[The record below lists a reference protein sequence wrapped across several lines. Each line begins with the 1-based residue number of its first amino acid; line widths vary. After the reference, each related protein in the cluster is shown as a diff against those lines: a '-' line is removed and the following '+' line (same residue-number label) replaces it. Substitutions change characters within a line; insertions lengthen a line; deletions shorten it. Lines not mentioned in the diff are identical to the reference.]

1 MNRISYLDTLKGFL
15 MLVVVAH
22 HVPYYALSYYHCEN
36 EFFASFMVV
45 REFVYMPYFMT
56 AFFVC
61 TGMCSNFDKPFADF
75 ARGVVKIAIPSYL
88 ILRHT
93 QWFIDAFILSKLL
106 YWLVNKYV
114 SNRYLKFA
122 VVFALA
128 ALGCVLHGDRF
139 FYEAYAWHHG
149 LTMLLFI
156 YIGQHLKEFLTDKRY
171 ILAATIAYVVLALV
185 CFLFWADIPYFEKV
199 FHVSYITFVPFVVI
213 SLCGVMMTI
222 GIAKLIDN
230 RLLQF
235 IGKRSLVFFLMHLV
249 ILRYLIPRFM
259 GLVNGTNGNLL
270 ASALLFVLIWL
281 VVSALCLLV
290 AKLLDHPNLKWLVGK

>member
-1 MNRISYLDTLKGFL
+1 
-15 MLVVVAH
+15 
-22 HVPYYALSYYHCEN
+22 
-36 EFFASFMVV
+36 
-45 REFVYMPYFMT
+45 MT
-56 AFFVC
+56 YKC
-61 TGMCSNFDKPFADF
+61 
-75 ARGVVKIAIPSYL
+75 
-88 ILRHT
+88 
-93 QWFIDAFILSKLL
+93 
-106 YWLVNKYV
+106 
-114 SNRYLKFA
+114 
-122 VVFALA
+122 
-128 ALGCVLHGDRF
+128 
-139 FYEAYAWHHG
+139 
-149 LTMLLFI
+149 
-156 YIGQHLKEFLTDKRY
+156 Y

-185 CFLFWADIPYFEKV
+185 CFLFRADIPYFEKV